1 MSAASECEPERT
13 NTLIKP
19 SMSVATIT
27 RELRSEIGA
36 KGVFLGVIT
45 LASLSAF
52 RLSGL
57 MLGGFRSRSLM
68 LMLLLEGEVILIFAW
83 AGTSS
88 FDISPVPVPLHLSL
102 PLPLAVHSSSSS
114 SLYNAD
120 THSPAIDW
128 SAFGSSDKLDGDGEE
143 LILKKD
149 DAFGLKNLFLLLL
162 LLFDRE
168 ESLNSGGKVLPFAFE
183 LSWML
188 S

>member
-1 MSAASECEPERT
+1 MPAASECEPERT

-57 MLGGFRSRSLM
+57 MLGGFRS
-68 LMLLLEGEVILIFAW
+68 LMLLFEGEVTFAW
-83 AGTSS
+83 AATFS
-88 FDISPVPVPLHLSL
+88 FGRSTVTLAV
-102 PLPLAVHSSSSS
+102 PLAVHSCSSS

-128 SAFGSSDKLDGDGEE
+128 SAFGSSHKLDGDGEE

-149 DAFGLKNLFLLLL
+149 DVVGLKNLFLFLLL
-162 LLFDRE
+162 LLDW
-168 ESLNSGGKVLPFAFE
+168 ES
-183 LSWML
+183 
-188 S
+188 